1 MKKHIR
7 AAALA
12 VSLLLLAG
20 CGTARSQSE
29 PIPVAEQTNTEQT
42 LGGLH
47 LAQSTQGDAG
57 IWIVSGDQAFLT
69 GERRVDG
76 GYLLQSVDLTT
87 GQRTVLC
94 KKAGCAH
101 SDRGCDAWLRSDA
114 FLQMTET
121 ESGSLALFW
130 QLDGKAAV
138 ELRDQSGK
146 VLRSQ
151 TKIPALPVSG
161 PVYRDGSSLYYMSS
175 AEQYQNLWQVNVED
189 SEQFGQ
195 CEEVCRWQLGGNP
208 YPLLCTEDG
217 IVVERTSGTG
227 EEENQGTTC
236 LYLLRWDNTVQK
248 IFEQDLAQGMI
259 WKAEGDTALFVYQR
273 ASGMLEQI
281 NPADG
286 TLTKFAQVQPG
297 IRYANPVN
305 MTQNRLIY
313 GWNDGEA
320 HGQSWVEQNGQP
332 VEIKALSRS
341 HNGSVTDAIVLQV
354 LGNGRLLA
362 DLGELEYPIT
372 ETGTDG
378 KVFSMNTSE
387 RLYGIFTLDE
397 YCQSGKEYLSVQTE
411 AEF

>member
-130 QLDGKAAV
+130 QLDGEAAV

-189 SEQFGQ
+189 SERFGQ
-195 CEEVCRWQLGGNP
+195 CEEVCRWQLGENP

-273 ASGMLEQI
+273 VSGMLEQI
-281 NPADG
+281 NPANG

-313 GWNDGEA
+313 GWNDGEV

>member
-146 VLRSQ
+146 VLRAQ

-189 SEQFGQ
+189 SERFGQ

-259 WKAEGDTALFVYQR
+259 WKAEGDTALFAYQR
-273 ASGMLEQI
+273 VSGMLEQI

>member
-341 HNGSVTDAIVLQV
+341 HNGSVTDATVLQV

>member
-42 LGGLH
+42 LGDLH

-130 QLDGKAAV
+130 QLDGEAAV

-341 HNGSVTDAIVLQV
+341 HNGSVTDATVLQV

>member
-29 PIPVAEQTNTEQT
+29 PIPVAEQANVEQT

-76 GYLLQSVDLTT
+76 GYLLQSVDLMT
-87 GQRTVLC
+87 GQRTILC

-341 HNGSVTDAIVLQV
+341 HNGSVTDATVLQV

>member
-69 GERRVDG
+69 GERQVDG
-76 GYLLQSVDLTT
+76 GYLLQSVDLMT
-87 GQRTVLC
+87 GQRTILC

-273 ASGMLEQI
+273 VSGMLEQI
-281 NPADG
+281 NPANG

-313 GWNDGEA
+313 GWNDGEV

>member
-76 GYLLQSVDLTT
+76 GYLLQSVDLMT
-87 GQRTVLC
+87 GQRTILC

-189 SEQFGQ
+189 SERFGQ
-195 CEEVCRWQLGGNP
+195 CEEVCRWQLGENP

-217 IVVERTSGTG
+217 IVVEQTSGTG

-236 LYLLRWDNTVQK
+236 LYLLHWDNTVQK

-320 HGQSWVEQNGQP
+320 HGQSWVEQSGQP

-341 HNGSVTDAIVLQV
+341 HNGSITDATVLQV

>member
-1 MKKHIR
+1 MKNHIR

-20 CGTARSQSE
+20 CGTSRSQSE
-29 PIPVAEQTNTEQT
+29 PIPAAEQANVEQT

-57 IWIVSGDQAFLT
+57 IWILSGDQAFLT
-69 GERRVDG
+69 GERQVDG

-87 GQRTVLC
+87 GQRTILC

-114 FLQMTET
+114 FIQMTET

-130 QLDGKAAV
+130 QLDGEAAV

-161 PVYRDGSSLYYMSS
+161 PVYRDGSSLYYMCS

-195 CEEVCRWQLGGNP
+195 CEEVCRWQLAENP

-217 IVVERTSGTG
+217 IVVEQTSGTG

-236 LYLLRWDNTVQK
+236 LYLLRWDNTVRK

-259 WKAEGDTALFVYQR
+259 WKADGDTALFAYQR
-273 ASGMLEQI
+273 ASGILEQI

-286 TLTKFAQVQPG
+286 TLTEFVQVQPG
-297 IRYANPVN
+297 IRYANPVHL
-305 MTQNRLIY
+305 TQGRLIY
-313 GWNDGEA
+313 GWNDGEV
-320 HGQSWVEQNGQP
+320 HGQSWVEKNGQP

-378 KVFSMNTSE
+378 KAFSVNTSE

-397 YCQSGKEYLSVQTE
+397 YCQGGKEYLPVQTE

>member
-1 MKKHIR
+1 MKNHIR

-20 CGTARSQSE
+20 CGTSRSQSE
-29 PIPVAEQTNTEQT
+29 PIPAAEQANAEQTLE
-42 LGGLH
+42 GLH
-47 LAQSTQGDAG
+47 LAQSTQGDEG
-57 IWIVSGDQAFLT
+57 IWIVSGDQAFLA
-69 GERRVDG
+69 GERQVDG

-87 GQRTVLC
+87 GQRTILC
-94 KKAGCAH
+94 QKAGCAH

-114 FLQMTET
+114 FIQMTET

-130 QLDGKAAV
+130 QLDGEAAV

-195 CEEVCRWQLGGNP
+195 CEEVCRWQLGENP

-217 IVVERTSGTG
+217 IVVEQTSGTG

-259 WKAEGDTALFVYQR
+259 WKAEGDTALFAYQR
-273 ASGMLEQI
+273 ASGTLEQI

-286 TLTKFAQVQPG
+286 VLTEFAQVQPG
-297 IRYANPVN
+297 IQYANPVN
-305 MTQNRLIY
+305 MTQGRLIY

-320 HGQSWVEQNGQP
+320 HGQSWVKKNGQP

-362 DLGELEYPIT
+362 DLGELEYPIA

-378 KVFSMNTSE
+378 KAFSINTSE

-397 YCQSGKEYLSVQTE
+397 YCQSGKEYLPVQTE

>member
-7 AAALA
+7 AAALV

-47 LAQSTQGDAG
+47 LAQSTQGDAE

-69 GERRVDG
+69 GERQVDG

-121 ESGSLALFW
+121 ESGLLALFW
-130 QLDGKAAV
+130 QLDGEAAV

-195 CEEVCRWQLGGNP
+195 CEEVCRWQLGENP

-217 IVVERTSGTG
+217 IVVEQTSGTG
-227 EEENQGTTC
+227 EEENQGTIC

-259 WKAEGDTALFVYQR
+259 WKAEGDTALFAYQR

-362 DLGELEYPIT
+362 DLGELEYPIA

-378 KVFSMNTSE
+378 KAFSINTSE

>member
-7 AAALA
+7 AAALV

-69 GERRVDG
+69 GERQVDG

-130 QLDGKAAV
+130 QLDGEAAV

-175 AEQYQNLWQVNVED
+175 AGQYQNLWQVNVED

>member
-146 VLRSQ
+146 VLRAQ

-341 HNGSVTDAIVLQV
+341 HNGSVTDATVLQV

>member
-29 PIPVAEQTNTEQT
+29 PIPAAEQANVEQA
-42 LGGLH
+42 LEGLH

-57 IWIVSGDQAFLT
+57 IWVVSGDQAFLA
-69 GERRVDG
+69 GERQVDG

-94 KKAGCAH
+94 GKAGCAH

-114 FLQMTET
+114 FIQMTET

-130 QLDGKAAV
+130 QLDGEAAV

-151 TKIPALPVSG
+151 TKIPALLVSG

-175 AEQYQNLWQVNVED
+175 AEQYQNLWQVNVEN
-189 SEQFGQ
+189 SERFGQ
-195 CEEVCRWQLGGNP
+195 CEEVCRWQLAENP

-217 IVVERTSGTG
+217 IVVEQTSGTG

-248 IFEQDLAQGMI
+248 IFEQDLAKGMI
-259 WKAEGDTALFVYQR
+259 WKAEGDTALFAYQR

-286 TLTKFAQVQPG
+286 TLTEFAQVQPG
-297 IRYANPVN
+297 IRYANPIHL
-305 MTQNRLIY
+305 TQNRLIY
-313 GWNDGEA
+313 GWNDGEN
-320 HGQSWVEQNGQP
+320 HRQSWVEQNGQP

-362 DLGELEYPIT
+362 DLGEREYPIT

-378 KVFSMNTSE
+378 KAFSINTSE

-397 YCQSGKEYLSVQTE
+397 YCQGEKEYLPVQTE

>member
-7 AAALA
+7 AAALV

-42 LGGLH
+42 LGELH

-69 GERRVDG
+69 GERQVDG

-121 ESGSLALFW
+121 ESGLLALFW
-130 QLDGKAAV
+130 QLDGEAAV

-195 CEEVCRWQLGGNP
+195 CEEVCRWQLGENP

-217 IVVERTSGTG
+217 IVVEQTSGTG
-227 EEENQGTTC
+227 EEENQGTIC

-259 WKAEGDTALFVYQR
+259 WKAEGDTALFAYQR

-332 VEIKALSRS
+332 VEIKALSCS
-341 HNGSVTDAIVLQV
+341 HNGSVTDTIVLQV

-378 KVFSMNTSE
+378 KVFSMNISE

-397 YCQSGKEYLSVQTE
+397 YCQSGKEYLPVQTE

>member
-20 CGTARSQSE
+20 CGTARSQRE
-29 PIPVAEQTNTEQT
+29 PILAAEQTNAEQT
-42 LGGLH
+42 LEGLH
-47 LAQSTQGDAG
+47 LAQSTQGDTG
-57 IWIVSGDQAFLT
+57 IWIVSGDQAFLA
-69 GERRVDG
+69 GERQVDG
-76 GYLLQSVDLTT
+76 GYLLQSVDLAT
-87 GQRTVLC
+87 GQRMVLC
-94 KKAGCAH
+94 EKAGCTH
-101 SDRGCDAWLRSDA
+101 TDRSCDAWLRSDA
-114 FLQMTET
+114 FVQMTET
-121 ESGSLALFW
+121 ESGALALFW
-130 QLDGKAAV
+130 QFDGEAAV

-161 PVYRDGSSLYYMSS
+161 PVYRDGGSLYYMSS
-175 AEQYQNLWQVNVED
+175 TEQYQNLWQVNVED
-189 SEQFGQ
+189 SERFGR
-195 CEEVCRWQLGGNP
+195 CEEVCRWQLAENP

-217 IVVERTSGTG
+217 IVAEQTSGTG

-286 TLTKFAQVQPG
+286 ALTEFSQVQPG
-297 IRYANPVN
+297 IRYANPVHL
-305 MTQNRLIY
+305 TQGRLIY
-313 GWNDGEA
+313 GWNDGET
-320 HGQSWVEQNGQP
+320 HGQSWVEQHARP

-341 HNGSVTDAIVLQV
+341 HNGSVTDVTVLQV

-378 KVFSMNTSE
+378 KVFSVNTSE

-397 YCQSGKEYLSVQTE
+397 YCQGEKNYLPVQAE

>member
-69 GERRVDG
+69 GERQVDG
-76 GYLLQSVDLTT
+76 GYLLQSVDLMT
-87 GQRTVLC
+87 GQRTILC

-341 HNGSVTDAIVLQV
+341 HNGSVTDATVLQV

>member
-1 MKKHIR
+1 M
-7 AAALA
+7 
-12 VSLLLLAG
+12 
-20 CGTARSQSE
+20 
-29 PIPVAEQTNTEQT
+29 
-42 LGGLH
+42 
-47 LAQSTQGDAG
+47 
-57 IWIVSGDQAFLT
+57 
-69 GERRVDG
+69 
-76 GYLLQSVDLTT
+76 
-87 GQRTVLC
+87 
-94 KKAGCAH
+94 
-101 SDRGCDAWLRSDA
+101 
-114 FLQMTET
+114 
-121 ESGSLALFW
+121 
-130 QLDGKAAV
+130 
-138 ELRDQSGK
+138 
-146 VLRSQ
+146 
-151 TKIPALPVSG
+151 
-161 PVYRDGSSLYYMSS
+161 
-175 AEQYQNLWQVNVED
+175 
-189 SEQFGQ
+189 
-195 CEEVCRWQLGGNP
+195 
-208 YPLLCTEDG
+208 
-217 IVVERTSGTG
+217 
-227 EEENQGTTC
+227 
-236 LYLLRWDNTVQK
+236 QK

-297 IRYANPVN
+297 IRYANSIHL
-305 MTQNRLIY
+305 TQNRLIY

-341 HNGSVTDAIVLQV
+341 HNGSVTDTIVLQV

>member
-29 PIPVAEQTNTEQT
+29 PIPVAEQANVEQT

-69 GERRVDG
+69 GERQVDG
-76 GYLLQSVDLTT
+76 GYLLQSVDLMT
-87 GQRTVLC
+87 GQRTILC

-130 QLDGKAAV
+130 QLDGEAAV

-281 NPADG
+281 NPANG

-297 IRYANPVN
+297 IRYANSIHL
-305 MTQNRLIY
+305 TQNRLIY

-341 HNGSVTDAIVLQV
+341 HNGSVTDTIVLQV

>member
-29 PIPVAEQTNTEQT
+29 PIPVAEQTNTEQR
-42 LGGLH
+42 LH

-130 QLDGKAAV
+130 QLDGEAAV

-189 SEQFGQ
+189 SERFGQ

-273 ASGMLEQI
+273 A
-281 NPADG
+281 
-286 TLTKFAQVQPG
+286 
-297 IRYANPVN
+297 
-305 MTQNRLIY
+305 
-313 GWNDGEA
+313 
-320 HGQSWVEQNGQP
+320 
-332 VEIKALSRS
+332 
-341 HNGSVTDAIVLQV
+341 
-354 LGNGRLLA
+354 NGRLLA

>member
-29 PIPVAEQTNTEQT
+29 PIPAAEQTNTEQT

-69 GERRVDG
+69 GERQVDG

-130 QLDGKAAV
+130 QLDGEAAV

-236 LYLLRWDNTVQK
+236 LYLLRWDNAVQK

>member
-130 QLDGKAAV
+130 QLDGEAAV

-189 SEQFGQ
+189 SERFGQ
-195 CEEVCRWQLGGNP
+195 CEEVCRWQLWENP

-217 IVVERTSGTG
+217 IVVEQTSGTG

-236 LYLLRWDNTVQK
+236 LYLLHWDNTVQK

-297 IRYANPVN
+297 IRYANPIHL
-305 MTQNRLIY
+305 TQNQLIY

>member
-69 GERRVDG
+69 GERQVDG
-76 GYLLQSVDLTT
+76 GYLLQSVDLMT
-87 GQRTVLC
+87 GQRTILC

-146 VLRSQ
+146 VLRAQ

>member
-189 SEQFGQ
+189 SERFGQ
-195 CEEVCRWQLGGNP
+195 CEEVCRWQLGENP

-217 IVVERTSGTG
+217 IVVEQTSGTG

-236 LYLLRWDNTVQK
+236 LYLLHWDNTVQK

-320 HGQSWVEQNGQP
+320 HGQSWVEQSGQP

-341 HNGSVTDAIVLQV
+341 HNGSITDATVLQV

>member
-1 MKKHIR
+1 MKKHIQ
-7 AAALA
+7 ATALA
-12 VSLLLLAG
+12 VSLLLMVG

-29 PIPVAEQTNTEQT
+29 PIPAAEQVNAEQT

-47 LAQSTQGDAG
+47 FAQSSQGDG
-57 IWIVSGDQAFLT
+57 SVWIVSGDQAFLA
-69 GERRVDG
+69 GERQIDG
-76 GYLLQSVDLTT
+76 GCLLQSVDLTT

-94 KKAGCAH
+94 GKADCAH
-101 SDRGCDAWLRSDA
+101 SDQDCDAWLRRDG
-114 FLQMTET
+114 FIQMTET
-121 ESGSLALFW
+121 ESGQLALFW
-130 QLDGKAAV
+130 QIDGEASV
-138 ELRDQSGK
+138 ELRDLSGK

-151 TKIPALPVSG
+151 TKISALPVSG
-161 PVYRDGSSLYYMSS
+161 PVYRDGGSLYYMCS
-175 AEQYQNLWQVNVED
+175 AEQYQNLWRVNVED
-189 SEQFGQ
+189 SERFGQ
-195 CEEVCRWQLGGNP
+195 CEEVCRWQLAENP
-208 YPLLCTEDG
+208 YPLLYTENG
-217 IVVERTSGTG
+217 IVVEQTSGTG

-236 LYLLRWDNTVQK
+236 LYLLRWENTVQK

-259 WKAEGDTALFVYQR
+259 WKAEGDTALFAYQR

-286 TLTKFAQVQPG
+286 TRTEFAQVQPG
-297 IRYANPVN
+297 IRYANPVHL
-305 MTQNRLIY
+305 TQGRLIY
-313 GWNDGEA
+313 SWNDGEA

-332 VEIKALSRS
+332 VEIKALSRG
-341 HNGSVTDAIVLQV
+341 HNGGVTDVIALQA

-362 DLGELEYPIT
+362 DLGDLEYPIT

-397 YCQSGKEYLSVQTE
+397 YCQGGKEYLPVQAE

>member
-1 MKKHIR
+1 MKNHIR

-20 CGTARSQSE
+20 CGTSRSQSE
-29 PIPVAEQTNTEQT
+29 PIPAAEQANAEQT

-47 LAQSTQGDAG
+47 LAQSTQGDEG
-57 IWIVSGDQAFLT
+57 IWIVSGDQAFLA
-69 GERRVDG
+69 GERQVDG

-114 FLQMTET
+114 FIQMTET
-121 ESGSLALFW
+121 ESGALALFW
-130 QLDGKAAV
+130 QLDGEAAV

-161 PVYRDGSSLYYMSS
+161 PVYRDGSSLYYMCS

-189 SEQFGQ
+189 SERFGQ
-195 CEEVCRWQLGGNP
+195 CEEVCRWQLAENP

-217 IVVERTSGTG
+217 IVVEQTSGTG

-248 IFEQDLAQGMI
+248 IFEQDLAKGMI
-259 WKAEGDTALFVYQR
+259 WKAEGDTALFAYQR

-286 TLTKFAQVQPG
+286 ALTEFAQVQPG
-297 IRYANPVN
+297 IRYANPVHL
-305 MTQNRLIY
+305 TQGRLLY

-320 HGQSWVEQNGQP
+320 QGQSWVEKNGQP

-354 LGNGRLLA
+354 LGNGRLLV

-378 KVFSMNTSE
+378 KTFSMNTSE

-397 YCQSGKEYLSVQTE
+397 YCQGGKAYLSVQTE

>member
-1 MKKHIR
+1 MNRKEQIKTGLFCVGVLLLVMACMGLPSAFCAVQQGRLLQTSHSRPAEENALSRQGQENALAKLLYDRQFLAGTTPEWDSTGWQVLEQTEEEQVNSIGAALEQMR
-7 AAALA
+7 KEGLLNETQTAAAYG
-12 VSLLLLAG
+12 LL
-20 CGTARSQSE
+20 E
-29 PIPVAEQTNTEQT
+29 TEQP
-42 LGGLH
+42 
-47 LAQSTQGDAG
+47 DA
-57 IWIVSGDQAFLT
+57 
-69 GERRVDG
+69 R
-76 GYLLQSVDLTT
+76 
-87 GQRTVLC
+87 
-94 KKAGCAH
+94 KA
-101 SDRGCDAWLRSDA
+101 S
-114 FLQMTET
+114 
-121 ESGSLALFW
+121 
-130 QLDGKAAV
+130 
-138 ELRDQSGK
+138 LRDQSGK
-146 VLRSQ
+146 VLCSQ

-189 SEQFGQ
+189 SERFGQ
-195 CEEVCRWQLGGNP
+195 CEEVCRWQLGENP

-259 WKAEGDTALFVYQR
+259 WKAEGDTALFAYQR
-273 ASGMLEQI
+273 VSGMLEQI

-297 IRYANPVN
+297 IRYANPIHL
-305 MTQNRLIY
+305 TQNQLIY

>member
-130 QLDGKAAV
+130 QLDGEAAV

-341 HNGSVTDAIVLQV
+341 HNGSVTDATVLQV